1 MCKRISPSEYMDH
14 WEKLNETLLP
24 DKEDFHSHLNI
35 EDIIVA
41 DYAHGKSPCKDFE
54 IKNLGEYPDLYIQ
67 RDVLL
72 LADVFEDFRNIYLKI
87 YKIDS
92 IRFFTAPGLAWQ
104 AVLKKTKVILDFLTD
119 INMLL
124 MVEKGVRGGICHSK
138 LITNK

>member
-1 MCKRISPSEYMDH
+1 MDH

-54 IKNLGEYPDLYIQ
+54 IKNLGEYSDLYIQ